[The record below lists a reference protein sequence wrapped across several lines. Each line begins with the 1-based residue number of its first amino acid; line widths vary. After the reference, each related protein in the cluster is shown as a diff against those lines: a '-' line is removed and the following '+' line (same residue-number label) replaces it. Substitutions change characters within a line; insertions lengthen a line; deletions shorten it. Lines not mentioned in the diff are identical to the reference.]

1 MREVS
6 VSRFVDAKPFEV
18 ERLLTPRTVVE
29 CEGSF
34 DVREVTDSPEGTI
47 VAAGKSG
54 VELLLRF
61 EDRDEGVAYE
71 QLEGPLESLRTTI
84 TYAPENH
91 GTRLTARSEV
101 AAAGPGV
108 LDRLT
113 AWKRRGELKRALAGI
128 AERC

>member
-108 LDRLT
+108 LDRLA

>member
-6 VSRFVDAKPFEV
+6 VDRFVDAKPFEV
-18 ERLLTPRTVVE
+18 AALLTPETVVE

-34 DVREVTDSPEGTI
+34 DVREVTTTSEGT
-47 VAAGKSG
+47 VVTAGRSG
-54 VELLLRF
+54 VELRLQF
-61 EDRDEGVAYE
+61 EDREDGLAYE
-71 QLEGPLESLRTTI
+71 QLEGPLERLSTTV

-91 GTRLTARSEV
+91 GTRLTTRSEV
-101 AAAGPGV
+101 AAGGPGV
-108 LDRLT
+108 VERLA

>member
-6 VSRFVDAKPFEV
+6 VDRFVDAKPFEV
-18 ERLLTPRTVVE
+18 QRRLTPETVVE

-34 DVREVTDSPEGTI
+34 DVRGVTDSPDGT
-47 VAAGKSG
+47 VVTAGRSG
-54 VELLLRF
+54 VELRLRF
-61 EDRDEGVAYE
+61 EDREDGVAYE
-71 QLEGPLESLRTTI
+71 QLEGPLERLSTTI

-91 GTRLTARSEV
+91 GTRLTASSEV
-101 AAAGPGV
+101 AAAGPG
-108 LDRLT
+108 LIDRLA